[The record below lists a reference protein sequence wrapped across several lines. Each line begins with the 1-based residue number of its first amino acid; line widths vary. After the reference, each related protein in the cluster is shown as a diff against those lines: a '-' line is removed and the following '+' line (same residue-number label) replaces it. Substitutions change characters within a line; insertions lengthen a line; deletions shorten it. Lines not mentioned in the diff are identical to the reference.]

1 MRWVLPALR
10 LSAWRQFLS
19 CNEGRGTQAEPGN
32 KSWVEGRQGSGS
44 REAKDVRI
52 LERSPNIHWKVWQTQ
67 NSTISSIQSNIT
79 THRKKW
85 EHVTHAQERN
95 QFYLSLLA
103 NLESQ
108 IYPPAWNNQNTDM
121 DFRVSRQGHWTV
133 IIKKISKRPGSTWK
147 DTQLH

>member
-1 MRWVLPALR
+1 MRWV

-32 KSWVEGRQGSGS
+32 KSCWVEGRQESGFG
-44 REAKDVRI
+44 EAKDMRI

-85 EHVTHAQERN
+85 EHVTHAQEKN
-95 QFYLSLLA
+95 QFSLSLLA

-108 IYPPAWNNQNTDM
+108 IYPPAGNNQNTDM
-121 DFRVSRQGHWTV
+121 DFRISRQEHWTV
-133 IIKKISKRPGSTWK
+133 IIKKISKWPVSTWK
-147 DTQLH
+147 DAQLH